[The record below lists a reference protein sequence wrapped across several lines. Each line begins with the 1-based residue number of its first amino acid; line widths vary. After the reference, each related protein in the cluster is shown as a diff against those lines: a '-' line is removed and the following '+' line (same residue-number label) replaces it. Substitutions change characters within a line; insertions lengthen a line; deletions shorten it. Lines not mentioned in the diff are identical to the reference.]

1 MLLSRRSR
9 GLQVLLFLFL
19 SLFGCGALASAYE
32 IFDTTREAV
41 LTLGVPDLG
50 NLSTYVSPIV
60 QVVAPSNQGDSPNLA
75 LGERV
80 NVLIMGIDRR
90 PSESCPCRTDTMML
104 ATLDPKTMTAA
115 LLTIPRDL
123 YVPIPGVGEDR
134 INTANLYGD
143 LKKLPGGGPALAK
156 KTVELNLGRRVHYYV
171 IIDFSGFRKA
181 VDAIGGID
189 INVPKAIDDP
199 TYPDENYGYK
209 PLHIP
214 AGKIHMNGELALEY
228 ARTRHVDNDFGRM
241 KRQIQVMM
249 AIRDKAMRLDILP
262 QLPGLL
268 RTMWG
273 SVQTDMTPQ
282 DVIALAQIAAKIK
295 TEDIKTA
302 SIDDTMTADYR
313 TSAGAAVLWP
323 DRVKIGRLVD
333 QLIPEQNVTSNQ
345 PNDVKSEAARLLVL
359 NGTKVAN
366 LAESTAALLQGQ
378 GYTIDGFGNADRFD
392 YEKTVLIDYTGN
404 KKATVTALATLF
416 HVDPNNIRRS
426 TSVSKQEDIR
436 LILGADWNLPTAK

>member
-378 GYTIDGFGNADRFD
+378 GYTINGFGNADRFD

-404 KKATVTALATLF
+404 KRATVTALATLF

>member
-1 MLLSRRSR
+1 MLSRRSR

-426 TSVSKQEDIR
+426 TSVSKQ
-436 LILGADWNLPTAK
+436 LGNPFSCGS